1 MVRGFR
7 DGDELKKME
16 ERSSKARCGS
26 CGGGGKCEGE
36 AESFGVEGDG
46 IRVCWLGFQVNLV
59 VCLLYFFF

>member
-46 IRVCWLGFQVNLV
+46 IRERGCSVEIGRAHV
-59 VCLLYFFF
+59 

>member
-36 AESFGVEGDG
+36 AESFGVG
-46 IRVCWLGFQVNLV
+46 RVGWCTG
-59 VCLLYFFF
+59 